1 MLKTTPLGLRESS
14 QLNIVA
20 LGSLVMINE
29 AAFPMQM
36 AGLLKIPASMASTES
51 LVSLRLLR

>member
-29 AAFPMQM
+29 AVQRVW
-36 AGLLKIPASMASTES
+36 
-51 LVSLRLLR
+51 LV